1 MKLTKQNYQININTL
16 CHIFEKNKA
25 NLLQIIHSKL
35 WNFQMRM
42 ASSVFA
48 SWPSSF
54 SVGIVQY
61 WNCEYIGEYYDCPC
75 LSLFVY
81 MTLCHL
87 SSLIFSRFSNFDT

>member
-1 MKLTKQNYQININTL
+1 MF
-16 CHIFEKNKA
+16 FEK
-25 NLLQIIHSKL
+25 LKL
-35 WNFQMRM
+35 IYCKSFILNYGIFQMRM

-54 SVGIVQY
+54 SAGIVQY